1 MVEPRPYR
9 GPLGHDAALEELR
22 AHAGT
27 QFDERCVTAL
37 EEALAVRN
45 SAHRLTLRRPE
56 PA

>member
-27 QFDERCVTAL
+27 QFDERCV
-37 EEALAVRN
+37 EALVAALASRE
-45 SAHRLTLRRPE
+45 AEPRLTLRRPE
-56 PA
+56 